1 MQIDVI
7 KELQYELIHTPAKGV
22 SVDDLA
28 KHCLKSKNY
37 LYRISSP
44 TEDLPFPLEIAHEA
58 QRLKKNVK
66 LYQYL
71 VNDLGYALYKLPA
84 GTQISKKDENSM
96 AAEYGNAASCAY
108 SSLTELLQNPTSK
121 ELYKRF
127 NDAIT
132 KIINQSVSVKKY
144 CDKKVQK
151 QMELF

>member
-71 VNDLGYALYKLPA
+71 VNDLGYGMFKLP
-84 GTQISKKDENSM
+84 GTAMSKKDENSM
-96 AAEYGNAASCAY
+96 AAEYGSAASCAVK
-108 SSLTELLQNPTSK
+108 SLMEYIHTPTEQTHKKLSEAFSDL
-121 ELYKRF
+121 
-127 NDAIT
+127 
-132 KIINQSVSVKKY
+132 INNTVSVKKY
-144 CDKKVQK
+144 CDKKASK